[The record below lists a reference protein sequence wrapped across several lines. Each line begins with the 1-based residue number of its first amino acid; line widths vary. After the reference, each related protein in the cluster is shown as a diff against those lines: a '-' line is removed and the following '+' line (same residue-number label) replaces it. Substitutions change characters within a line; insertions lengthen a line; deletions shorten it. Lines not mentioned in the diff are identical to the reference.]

1 MRVSISLTRHGWP
14 GGPTGIRAGLS
25 DAVTAAEEA
34 GLDTVWIADHL
45 LQVEPGADRTEPI
58 LEAGTTLGF
67 LAGRTER
74 VRLGAM
80 VSAVTFRPP
89 ALLIKAVTTLD
100 VLSGGRAWFGV
111 GAGHAEAE
119 AAAMGLPFPPTRE
132 RFEHLSDTVALA
144 LRMWSG
150 DDSPFAGRRNRAAAP
165 LGSPRPIRRPPIMI
179 GGTGERR
186 TLPLVARHG
195 DAANVFDIPD
205 GGTTVRHKLDV
216 LRRLCD
222 AAARPYAEIE
232 KTISSRWLPGTP
244 PAELTARCAEW
255 ASWGLDHVVLITPAP
270 WTPDSITELAR
281 ALPT

>member
-14 GGPTGIRAGLS
+14 GGPQRIRAALT
-25 DAVTAAEEA
+25 DTVTAAEDA
-34 GLDTVWIADHL
+34 GLDTVWVADHL
-45 LQVEPGADRTEPI
+45 LQVEPGADRSEPI

-67 LAGRTER
+67 LAARTER

-100 VLSGGRAWFGV
+100 ALSGGRAWFGV
-111 GAGHAEAE
+111 GAGHAVDE
-119 AAAMGLPFPPTRE
+119 AAAMGLPFPPTGE
-132 RFEHLSDTVALA
+132 RFDHLADTVALA
-144 LRMWSG
+144 LRMWNG
-150 DDSPFAGRRNRAAAP
+150 DDSPFEGRRTAAAAP

-195 DAANVFDIPD
+195 DAANVFDVPD
-205 GGTTVRHKLDV
+205 GGVTVRRKLDV
-216 LRRLCD
+216 LRRLC
-222 AAARPYAEIE
+222 AELGRPYAEIQ

-244 PAELTARCAEW
+244 PAEFAARCAQW
-255 ASWGLDHVVLITPAP
+255 AS
-270 WTPDSITELAR
+270 
-281 ALPT
+281 